1 MSGKGCI
8 YAMSLGETYV
18 IDAAKT
24 NINTWLSGAF
34 SRPLEPLVRLLVHF
48 ARLPYESAVHID
60 NHPSS
65 QLAVE

>member
-1 MSGKGCI
+1 
-8 YAMSLGETYV
+8 V
-18 IDAAKT
+18 
-24 NINTWLSGAF
+24 F

>member
-1 MSGKGCI
+1 MGCI
-8 YAMSLGETYV
+8 PVVPGLTGYV
-18 IDAAKT
+18 VVAATT